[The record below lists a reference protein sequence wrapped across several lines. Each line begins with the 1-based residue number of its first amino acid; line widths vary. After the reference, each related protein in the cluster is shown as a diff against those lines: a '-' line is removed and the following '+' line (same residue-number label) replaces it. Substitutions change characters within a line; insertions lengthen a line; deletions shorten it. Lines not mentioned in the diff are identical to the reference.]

1 MDPSP
6 PVDST
11 SVSRGHSF
19 DRFPRNPVMQ
29 KNQAFRSSCSYLIPA
44 PWFRVLTG
52 WAVHGWS
59 PVSFAVCYNMACGVG
74 FILWFCFLRQEFMNL
89 VGLQLAV
96 SSCSWA
102 LPLDHWSDPGAAEVA
117 LFLGYSKTKGWVGW
131 GQCWNQ
137 HTGSCV
143 PAGPSQD
150 PYST

>member
-74 FILWFCFLRQEFMNL
+74 VYFVVLFFKTGVHEPRGAAAGREPC
-89 VGLQLAV
+89 
-96 SSCSWA
+96 SCA

-117 LFLGYSKTKGWVGW
+117 LFLGYSKTKGWGGW
-131 GQCWNQ
+131 GQCWKQ